1 MSTSHHPSPDLIP
14 EEMRNALA
22 KFGEEAEQILTSFA
36 ISLESYQPRPII
48 YHYTDDVG
56 LRGILESGRLWLTDI
71 FSLNDPSELKHG
83 LSLAVRILNEKAA
96 NGPEESK
103 LFARDFGSLNEAI
116 RRSAHYFVCSLSER
130 GDDLGQWRAYADNG
144 RGYALGFDAKA
155 LEDAFAKNGK
165 TPTSDRAVFPVTY
178 QDATLGDIHR
188 RIIEKMFDL
197 ISLPRGKKLHPD
209 AIMQYV
215 LQLSVSLAAHALHG
229 GLFFKHEAYSNEKE
243 YSFLEIHRADVV
255 PDVKLRSRPYSLVR
269 YREFDWKGTA
279 TTTPLKKIVFGPA
292 ANQEAALRFAEDCL
306 RQFVLGKVEVI
317 ASAIP
322 YRTL

>member
-144 RGYALGFDAKA
+144 RGFALGFDAKV
-155 LEDAFAKNGK
+155 LENAFTKKDRIPIPNNSTFHITYDDARLFAIQSQIVEKMRNLILMPSG
-165 TPTSDRAVFPVTY
+165 RGL
-178 QDATLGDIHR
+178 QDATINVYMAELQ
-188 RIIEKMFDL
+188 ML
-197 ISLPRGKKLHPD
+197 VTLH
-209 AIMQYV
+209 M
-215 LQLSVSLAAHALHG
+215 LQST
-229 GLFFKHEAYSNEKE
+229 LFFKHEAYARGSSDSCR
-243 YSFLEIHRADVV
+243 YT
-255 PDVKLRSRPYSLVR
+255 RPMSL
-269 YREFDWKGTA
+269 
-279 TTTPLKKIVFGPA
+279 PL
-292 ANQEAALRFAEDCL
+292 
-306 RQFVLGKVEVI
+306 
-317 ASAIP
+317 
-322 YRTL
+322 

>member
-155 LEDAFAKNGK
+155 WKMPLPRTAKRRRRTEQCFQSHTK
-165 TPTSDRAVFPVTY
+165 TPLSEIFTAASLKRCLTSY
-178 QDATLGDIHR
+178 HCLE
-188 RIIEKMFDL
+188 EKSCTQMPSCNMFC
-197 ISLPRGKKLHPD
+197 SYP
-209 AIMQYV
+209 Y
-215 LQLSVSLAAHALHG
+215 
-229 GLFFKHEAYSNEKE
+229 
-243 YSFLEIHRADVV
+243 
-255 PDVKLRSRPYSLVR
+255 RSRRMR
-269 YREFDWKGTA
+269 YMAGCFSNTKHTA
-279 TTTPLKKIVFGPA
+279 TKRSTASWRYTEPMLSRTSSLEVALTP
-292 ANQEAALRFAEDCL
+292 
-306 RQFVLGKVEVI
+306 
-317 ASAIP
+317 S
-322 YRTL
+322 